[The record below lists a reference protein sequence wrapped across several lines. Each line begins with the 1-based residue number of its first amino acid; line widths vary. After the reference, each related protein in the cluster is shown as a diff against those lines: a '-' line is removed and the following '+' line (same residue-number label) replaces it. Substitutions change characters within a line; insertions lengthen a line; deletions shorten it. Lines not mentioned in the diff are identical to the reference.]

1 MRINVNLSN
10 RPFTNHRL
18 LWISLA
24 AIVLISLWLTLSVS
38 GQKSLT
44 IARADQ
50 QEQMVKGGEEELV
63 RLKKEIAE
71 RQQATEQV
79 NINPQDAFQLAAAR
93 RLLGLK
99 SFSWNRLLTDIE
111 GYVPEQARITSIKV
125 GEMLA
130 DGSALAA
137 RVEIKALG
145 KTAAQLTDM
154 MSKLDQSKGLFLLGE
169 TGQEQPTDEGEVPF
183 TINVIY
189 RPARGEAQ

>member
-1 MRINVNLSN
+1 MRITVNLSN

-24 AIVLISLWLTLSVS
+24 AVVLISLWLTLSVS

-44 IARADQ
+44 IARANQ
-50 QEQMVKGGEEELV
+50 KEQMVNDGEEELA
-63 RLKKEIAE
+63 RLKKEIAQRE
-71 RQQATEQV
+71 QSTQQI
-79 NINPQDAFQLAAAR
+79 NISTQDAFQLAAAR
-93 RLLGLK
+93 RLLNLK
-99 SFSWNRLLTDIE
+99 SFSWNGLLTNIE
-111 GYVPEQARITSIKV
+111 SYVPEQTRITSIKV
-125 GEMLA
+125 GEMLT

-145 KTAAQLTDM
+145 KSAAQLTDM
-154 MSKLDQSKGLFLLGE
+154 MSKLDKSNGLFLLGE
-169 TGQEQPTDEGEVPF
+169 TGQEQTTDESEVPF

>member
-1 MRINVNLSN
+1 MRITVNLSN

-24 AIVLISLWLTLSVS
+24 TIVVISLWLTLSVS

-44 IARADQ
+44 IARANQ
-50 QEQMVKGGEEELV
+50 KEQMLKDGEAELA
-63 RLKKEIAE
+63 RLNKEIAQRE
-71 RQQATEQV
+71 QATVHV
-79 NINPQDAFQLAAAR
+79 NINPQEALQLAAAR
-93 RLLGLK
+93 RLLNLK

-130 DGSALAA
+130 DGGAMAA

-145 KTAAQLTDM
+145 RNAAQLTDM
-154 MSKLDQSKGLFLLGE
+154 MSKLDKSNGLFLLGE
-169 TGQEQPTDEGEVPF
+169 TGQEQTTDEGEVPF
-183 TINVIY
+183 TVNVIY

>member
-1 MRINVNLSN
+1 MRTTVNLSN

-38 GQKSLT
+38 GQKSYV

-50 QEQMVKGGEEELV
+50 KEQMVKDGEEELA
-63 RLKKEIAE
+63 RLKKEIE
-71 RQQATEQV
+71 LREKENLPI
-79 NINPQDAFQLAAAR
+79 NISQQDAYQLAAAR
-93 RLLGLK
+93 RLISLK

-111 GYVPEQARITSIKV
+111 AYVPEQARITSIKV

-130 DGSALAA
+130 DGNVLAA
-137 RVEIKALG
+137 RVEIKAMG
-145 KTAAQLTDM
+145 KNAAQLTEM
-154 MSKLDQSKGLFLLGE
+154 MSKLDKSGGLFLLGE
-169 TGQEQPTDEGEVPF
+169 TGQEQTTDEGEVPF

-189 RPARGEAQ
+189 RPGRGGA